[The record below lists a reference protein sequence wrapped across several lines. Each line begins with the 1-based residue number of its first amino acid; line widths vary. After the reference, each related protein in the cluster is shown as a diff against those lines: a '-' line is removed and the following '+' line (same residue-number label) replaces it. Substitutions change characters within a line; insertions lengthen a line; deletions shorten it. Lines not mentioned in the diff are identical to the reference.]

1 MPANF
6 ATNYS
11 LTLHTK
17 NTMKKENVTKTQI
30 LPELFVSVEINTK
43 ICQIIKITGV
53 QSMEILQ
60 DRYVKHVEHLPT
72 SEWLSKT

>member
-17 NTMKKENVTKTQI
+17 NYHEERKCDKNQNPTRIVCECGNKYKNVSNYKD
-30 LPELFVSVEINTK
+30 PR
-43 ICQIIKITGV
+43 V
-53 QSMEILQ
+53 QSMETLQ
-60 DRYVKHVEHLPT
+60 DIYVKHVEHL
-72 SEWLSKT
+72 SNIRMA

>member
-11 LTLHTK
+11 LILHTK

-30 LPELFVSVEINTK
+30 LLELFMSVEINTK

-53 QSMEILQ
+53 QSMENLQ
-60 DRYVKHVEHLPT
+60 DIYVKHVER
-72 SEWLSKT
+72 LSNIRM